1 MISLPRLGN
10 GRTVALDRCVISP
23 ALECTRRNWSAAMK
37 DCRNNPLKR
46 TASETYDGSRG
57 RGMMEVIVGILV
69 VMIVGSLFVHVV
81 RIGYQVYQLNGASGT
96 VADQLNKA
104 REIAIKQNRKVSV
117 VFDVE
122 KNQYGIDLNGNGKL
136 DGAEGEDMPEG
147 IAISDSAVIVFLPS
161 GNLPPKTKDPHI
173 VITNSRTS
181 RSITVS
187 AMGAVSVE

>member
-1 MISLPRLGN
+1 MN
-10 GRTVALDRCVISP
+10 
-23 ALECTRRNWSAAMK
+23 
-37 DCRNNPLKR
+37 DCRNNPLR
-46 TASETYDGSRG
+46 RSTSETYDSSRG

-81 RIGYQVYQLNGASGT
+81 RLGYQVYQLNGASGT

-161 GNLPPKTKDPHI
+161 GSLPPKTKEPRI
-173 VITNSRTS
+173 VLTNNRNS
-181 RSITVS
+181 RSISVS